1 MATRAIVPR
10 GDGEGSLGIETKR
23 WGDIQTDKLNAIS
36 MPTNPSISDAGK
48 VLKLNID
55 ATEYEYGVAFPN
67 INIEDEGKVLAIVSG
82 EAAWQIP
89 PTGIP
94 DITEEAENKVLVVR
108 EGTTTWL
115 DPLEDLSIGTG
126 YFELTEEG
134 LVTKSMLDLASEI
147 NFGTGHFQFTAEGDI
162 KMKSGGDYSVGSTLP
177 ANNETDEGKILKI
190 SDGSPSW
197 QILPTAS
204 SDILGGIKVTAPVTV
219 TDGVLGVS
227 TATPSTPGL
236 MSAVDKVK
244 LDSSLT
250 EDKVRNMIIVWS

>member
-48 VLKLNID
+48 VLKLNTD

-108 EGTTTWL
+108 DGDTTWL

-134 LVTKSMLDLASEI
+134 LVTKSMLQLASEI
-147 NFGTGHFQFTAEGDI
+147 NFGAGHFQFTAEGDI
-162 KMKSGGDYSVGSTLP
+162 RMKSGGDYSVGSTLP
-177 ANNETDEGKILKI
+177 ISNELDEGKILKI

-197 QILPTAS
+197 QIFPTAS
-204 SDILGGIKVTAPVTV
+204 SDTLGGVKIGTNLTITEGLLSAIG
-219 TDGVLGVS
+219 DG
-227 TATPSTPGL
+227 
-236 MSAVDKVK
+236 
-244 LDSSLT
+244 LT
-250 EDKVRNMIIVWS
+250 EDQVRNLIIVWA

>member
-48 VLKLNID
+48 VLKLNTD

-94 DITEEAENKVLVVR
+94 DITEEAENKVLVVI

-115 DPLEDLSIGTG
+115 DSLEDLSIGTG

-204 SDILGGIKVTAPVTV
+204 SDTLGGVKIGTNLTITEGLLSAIG
-219 TDGVLGVS
+219 DG
-227 TATPSTPGL
+227 
-236 MSAVDKVK
+236 
-244 LDSSLT
+244 LT
-250 EDKVRNMIIVWS
+250 EDQVRNLIIVWA